1 MLPYDRLD
9 ELGGVGEERGG
20 RAVALR
26 GGLRASRGADRRAP
40 AGRVPHLPLRRGR
53 RPLRRARD
61 DRPRRARVD
70 RAARARRRRGARLPS
85 DGRQPA
91 APLLPDRARGRRQR
105 HLPLR
110 GRGRRPHHDRGRA
123 RARPPGRR
131 RLQPRERA
139 GGRGRR
145 RGGCRSRALHEHPSR
160 LQRPEVHAG
169 RGRADRA
176 PARGAARARLH
187 PGRRGDRRRDHR
199 RRSRRRRDAARRRL
213 SGLRPRG
220 PGGRLSR
227 SRPGPRVNHFE
238 RALEL
243 AERGRGKTGDHP
255 IVGAVVVRDG
265 EVVGEGWYEYEG
277 VRHAE
282 VIALEQAGDA
292 ARGAIL
298 YVTLEPCSHHGRTP
312 PCADAVVA
320 AGLLRV
326 VVGARDPNPVVD
338 GRGIERIRAAGIEVE
353 VLDDL
358 AARRQNE
365 AWRVWKSLGRPFV
378 TYKAAITLD
387 GRVSVPG
394 RRWVSGEESR
404 RRVHELRAASDAVAV
419 GMGTVRA
426 DAPRLDA
433 RDVGAGGQPRRLA
446 FGRGPLPEGSELEQR
461 SGPLEEELR
470 ALAAEGVR
478 SLLLEGGPTL
488 ATAFLEVGL
497 VDKLLLFVA
506 PVLAGAGPLVLGDLA
521 APVELLHVRV
531 EPSGEDLLLE
541 AYLREP

>member
-1 MLPYDRLD
+1 VSHY
-9 ELGGVGEERGG
+9 
-20 RAVALR
+20 
-26 GGLRASRGADRRAP
+26 
-40 AGRVPHLPLRRGR
+40 
-53 RPLRRARD
+53 
-61 DRPRRARVD
+61 
-70 RAARARRRRGARLPS
+70 
-85 DGRQPA
+85 
-91 APLLPDRARGRRQR
+91 
-105 HLPLR
+105 
-110 GRGRRPHHDRGRA
+110 
-123 RARPPGRR
+123 
-131 RLQPRERA
+131 
-139 GGRGRR
+139 
-145 RGGCRSRALHEHPSR
+145 
-160 LQRPEVHAG
+160 
-169 RGRADRA
+169 
-176 PARGAARARLH
+176 
-187 PGRRGDRRRDHR
+187 
-199 RRSRRRRDAARRRL
+199 
-213 SGLRPRG
+213 
-220 PGGRLSR
+220 
-227 SRPGPRVNHFE
+227 E

-255 IVGAVVVRDG
+255 LVGAVVARDD

-282 VIALEQAGDA
+282 VIALEHAGDA

-320 AGLLRV
+320 AGLSRV

-353 VLDDL
+353 VLDDF
-358 AARRQNE
+358 AARHQNE

-387 GRVSVPG
+387 WRVSVPG

-433 RDVGAGGQPRRLA
+433 RGVGAARQPRRLA
-446 FGRGPLPEGSELEQR
+446 FGGGPLPAGSELELR
-461 SGPLEEELR
+461 TGPLDEELR
-470 ALAAEGVR
+470 ALAADGVQ

-488 ATAFLEVGL
+488 ATAFLAAGL

-506 PVLAGAGPLVLGDLA
+506 PVLAGDGPRVLGDLET
-521 APVELLHVRV
+521 PLELLHLRT
-531 EPSGEDLLLE
+531 EPSGEDVLLE